1 MPKSMTL
8 IWRLLRKH
16 ISLFELTI
24 FFIVN
29 LIGMTV
35 IIGGVQLYSDV
46 RPILSGDNRL
56 IGNDYL
62 IVTRPVER
70 VGTDGKRFSADDI
83 ADFKAQEFVDGVGVF
98 TSSQYEVYGSMTVG
112 GRKFSTMLFF
122 ESVPDDFLDVKPE
135 EWVYDAEEKIIP
147 IILPR
152 NYLNLYNFGFSSSQ
166 ELPQI
171 TEEVISTVELDVIL
185 RGNNGLLN
193 DFRGR
198 VVAFSDRLNTILV
211 PEQFMLWANEQY
223 GDEENIEASNEATR
237 LIIAVEDPTNPE
249 LVAYIKDKG
258 YEIENK
264 PAESSK
270 AMYILKVCVVIIVC
284 VGVAFSLLSL
294 IILTLSIYLLL
305 QKNVSKLEN
314 LVLIGYTPAR
324 VALPYNLIT
333 LALNITIWAI
343 SSAVV
348 VVLQRL
354 YIDYISQIAGYEL
367 SASPVVAIV
376 VGALFTAL
384 VIVFNFYIINR
395 KIREIS
401 RKR

>member
-1 MPKSMTL
+1 MTL

-46 RPILSGDNRL
+46 KPILSGEDRL

-62 IVTRPVER
+62 VVTRPVER
-70 VGTDGKRFSADDI
+70 VGVGGKLFSEEDI
-83 ADFKAQEFVDGVGVF
+83 ADFRAQEFVEKVGEF
-98 TSSQYEVYGSMTVG
+98 TPSQYKVYGSMIFG
-112 GRKFSTMLFF
+112 GRALSTMLFF

-135 EWVYDAEEKIIP
+135 DWVYDAEKKVIP

-171 TEEVISTVELDVIL
+171 TEDVIGSVELDVVL
-185 RGNNGLLN
+185 QGSNGLYG
-193 DFRGR
+193 DFRGS

-211 PEQFMLWANEQY
+211 PEQFMLWANEEY
-223 GDEENIEASNEATR
+223 GDGEDAAGEASR
-237 LIIAVEDPTNPE
+237 LIIEVENPTNPE
-249 LVAYIKDKG
+249 LVAYLQEKG

-270 AMYILKVCVVIIVC
+270 AMHILKVCVVIIVC

-333 LALNITIWAI
+333 LALNITIWVI
-343 SSAVV
+343 SSVV
-348 VVLQRL
+348 IVFVQRL
-354 YIDYISQIAGYEL
+354 YIDYISQVAGYEL
-367 SASPVVAIV
+367 SASPMIAIV

-384 VIVFNFYIINR
+384 IIAFNFYIINR